1 MFSQI
6 IGKVFDEKMS
16 FMNFFQ
22 SESLRRKTKFIL
34 ITAMLYDNN
43 FSKL

>member
-6 IGKVFDEKMS
+6 IGKIFDEKKS
-16 FMNFFQ
+16 FMNFSQ

-34 ITAMLYDNN
+34 ITAMLHDNN